1 MTGFL
6 ESGNELAVS
15 VKCKVV
21 LNGSGIIG
29 FLRTYVLN
37 GVVNFIVCRKPNILF
52 T

>member
-15 VKCKVV
+15 IIFEV
-21 LNGSGIIG
+21 LLNDSGIIG

-37 GVVNFIVCRKPNILF
+37 GVVSFMVWRTSNILF

>member
-6 ESGNELAVS
+6 ENGNELAVS
-15 VKCKVV
+15 IKCEVL

-37 GVVNFIVCRKPNILF
+37 GVVIFIV
-52 T
+52 